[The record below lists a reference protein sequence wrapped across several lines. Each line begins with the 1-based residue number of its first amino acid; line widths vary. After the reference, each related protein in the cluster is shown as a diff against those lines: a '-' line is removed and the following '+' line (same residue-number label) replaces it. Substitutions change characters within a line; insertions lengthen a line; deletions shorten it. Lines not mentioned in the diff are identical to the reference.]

1 MVELQKSAAR
11 LVLIASDGE
20 WEGRSLESVFEL
32 NGYSVIRVERGRRA
46 LELARRTPLDA
57 LFLDAGLADMGG
69 VEVCRALRDDPL
81 FDHATPIV
89 ITSSVPGAHRVSTA
103 AFAAGA
109 WEYCSQPI
117 DVETLLLKLGTFI
130 RARRALRDA
139 EAGSL
144 IDPSTGLFTSSGL
157 VQWAKQL
164 SARALRK
171 REPIACVAVMP
182 QAMSESRVWS
192 SGEHAS
198 EEITNEILN
207 HDALARVVDVCREES
222 RRSDVIGYLGQS
234 RLGILAPDTDAEGA
248 EMFVG
253 RLTKALE
260 KASPAGGGVRSRAF
274 LHAGYYAIA
283 DLSSSGIEP
292 TEMLRRAEIALE
304 HAQVPLYEHVA
315 LNFDSITSP

>member
-1 MVELQKSAAR
+1 
-11 LVLIASDGE
+11 
-20 WEGRSLESVFEL
+20 
-32 NGYSVIRVERGRRA
+32 
-46 LELARRTPLDA
+46 
-57 LFLDAGLADMGG
+57 
-69 VEVCRALRDDPL
+69 
-81 FDHATPIV
+81 
-89 ITSSVPGAHRVSTA
+89 
-103 AFAAGA
+103 
-109 WEYCSQPI
+109 
-117 DVETLLLKLGTFI
+117 
-130 RARRALRDA
+130 LRDA

-144 IDPSTGLFTSSGL
+144 IDPSTGLFTNSGL

-164 SARALRK
+164 SARAVRK

-182 QAMSESRVWS
+182 QAMSENRVWS

-248 EMFVG
+248 ELFVG
-253 RLTKALE
+253 RLTRALE
-260 KASPAGGGVRSRAF
+260 KASPGDSGRSKAY
-274 LHAGYYAIA
+274 LHAGYCAIA
-283 DLSSSGIEP
+283 DLSAAGVEP

>member
-1 MVELQKSAAR
+1 MVEPQKSTR

-57 LFLDAGLADMGG
+57 LFLDAGLSDMGG

-81 FDHATPIV
+81 FDHATPII
-89 ITSSVPGAHRVSTA
+89 ITSSVPGAHRVATA

-117 DVETLLLKLGTFI
+117 EVETLLLKLGTFI
-130 RARRALRDA
+130 RGRRALRDA

-144 IDPSTGLFTSSGL
+144 IDPSTGLFTTTGL

-182 QAMSESRVWS
+182 QAVSETRVWS

-198 EEITNEILN
+198 DEITNEILN

-234 RLGILAPDTDAEGA
+234 RIGILAPDTDAEGA

-253 RLTKALE
+253 RLTRALE
-260 KASPAGGGVRSRAF
+260 KAVPAEGTRPKAF
-274 LHAGYYAIA
+274 LHAGYCAIA
-283 DLSSSGIEP
+283 DLSSAGVEP

-315 LNFDSITSP
+315 LNFDSITSA

>member
-1 MVELQKSAAR
+1 MVEPQKSTR

-57 LFLDAGLADMGG
+57 LFLDAGLSDMGG

-81 FDHATPIV
+81 FDHATPII
-89 ITSSVPGAHRVSTA
+89 ITSSVPGAHRVATA

-117 DVETLLLKLGTFI
+117 EVETLLLKLGTFI
-130 RARRALRDA
+130 RGRRALRDA

-144 IDPSTGLFTSSGL
+144 IDPSTGLFTTTGL

-182 QAMSESRVWS
+182 QAVSETRVWS

-234 RLGILAPDTDAEGA
+234 RIGILAPDTDAEGA

-253 RLTKALE
+253 RLTRALE
-260 KASPAGGGVRSRAF
+260 KAVPAEGTRPKAF
-274 LHAGYYAIA
+274 LHAGYCAIA
-283 DLSSSGIEP
+283 DLSSAGVEP
-292 TEMLRRAEIALE
+292 TEKLRRAEIALE

-315 LNFDSITSP
+315 LNFDRITSA

>member
-1 MVELQKSAAR
+1 MVEPQKRPR

-32 NGYSVIRVERGRRA
+32 NGYNVIRVERGRRA
-46 LELARRTPLDA
+46 LELARKTPLDA

-89 ITSSVPGAHRVSTA
+89 VTSSVPAAHRATAA

-109 WEYCSQPI
+109 WDYCSQPI

-130 RARRALRDA
+130 RARRALREA
-139 EAGSL
+139 EAGAL
-144 IDPSTGLFTSSGL
+144 LDPATGLFTAHGL
-157 VQWAKQL
+157 EQWAKHL

-182 QAMSESRVWS
+182 HAMPEARVWS

-198 EEITNEILN
+198 DDVTNEILAQ
-207 HDALARVVDVCREES
+207 DALARVVDVCREES

-253 RLTKALE
+253 RLTRALE
-260 KASPAGGGVRSRAF
+260 RGTSASGTKSKAF
-274 LHAGYYAIA
+274 LHAGYCAVA
-283 DLSSSGIEP
+283 DLSTAGLEP
-292 TEMLRRAEIALE
+292 TEILRRAEVALE
-304 HAQVPLYEHVA
+304 HAQVPLHEHVA
-315 LNFDSITSP
+315 LNFDQITLG

>member
-1 MVELQKSAAR
+1 MVDLQKTR

-89 ITSSVPGAHRVSTA
+89 ITSSVPAAHRVATA

-117 DVETLLLKLGTFI
+117 EVETLLLKLGTFI

-139 EAGSL
+139 EAGLL

-164 SARALRK
+164 SARAVRK

-182 QAMSESRVWS
+182 QTMSDTRVWS

-207 HDALARVVDVCREES
+207 HDALARVVDVCREEA

-248 EMFVG
+248 QMFVG
-253 RLTKALE
+253 RLTRALE
-260 KASPAGGGVRSRAF
+260 KAVPSEGRSKAF
-274 LHAGYYAIA
+274 LHAGYCAIA
-283 DLSSSGIEP
+283 DLSAVDVEP
-292 TEMLRRAEIALE
+292 TEMLRRAEIALD

-315 LNFDSITSP
+315 LNFDSITEP

>member
-1 MVELQKSAAR
+1 MVELQKRAR

-89 ITSSVPGAHRVSTA
+89 ITSSVPVAHRVSTA
-103 AFAAGA
+103 AYAAGA

-130 RARRALRDA
+130 RARRAVRDA
-139 EAGSL
+139 EANAL
-144 IDPSTGLFTSSGL
+144 TDPTTGLFTSHGL
-157 VQWAKQL
+157 EQWAKHL
-164 SARALRK
+164 GARALRK

-182 QAMSESRVWS
+182 QALSEARIWS

-198 EEITNEILN
+198 DQVTSEILN
-207 HDALARVVDVCREES
+207 HDALTRIVDVCREES

-234 RLGILAPDTDAEGA
+234 RIGILAPDTDADGA

-253 RLTKALE
+253 RLTRALE
-260 KASPAGGGVRSRAF
+260 KGSSVAGSGPKAF
-274 LHAGYYAIA
+274 LHAGYCAIA
-283 DLSSSGIEP
+283 DLSAAGVEP
-292 TEMLRRAEIALE
+292 GEMLRRAEVALE

-315 LNFDSITSP
+315 LNFDRISIG